1 MVHGTLPA
9 QPTLRHRC
17 PGRLRLRWVGLRHPD
32 LQTDWLE
39 AWLPHRCGLESV
51 RVNQAGASLVA
62 HFRERPGVFEALVRA
77 LEELPPE
84 AFAADQP
91 EQRRNEA
98 QPRRLADALFSL
110 ALAGAGM
117 LLPQG
122 PRMGL
127 AVGMAAPVLLRG
139 ANALVRTGLTAKT
152 LDMATTGFALATG
165 DAASALG
172 IAAMVVVGEY
182 LRQATED
189 KTGALLKTLLAPAAE
204 FVRVERSTPQ
214 GAACEELLA
223 YDEVL
228 PGDLVLVAA
237 GETLAVDAVVERG
250 QALVNKSVISGESVP
265 VEVFCGDELSAGCAV
280 VRGRV
285 ALRALRTGAQSATA
299 RIAAMME
306 RTLREKSRPER
317 ESDRLADR
325 LAPLSLLLGAGIYIG
340 TGNARRAL
348 AVLTIDYACAVKL
361 SAPVVV
367 KASMYAAARAGVLA
381 KGGSALDALARA
393 DTVVFDKTGTLTT
406 GRLAVHEI
414 LPAPES
420 GLDTDG
426 LLRLAASAEGRWSH
440 PAARALTKE
449 AARRGLALLPT
460 ESEDCSSALGV
471 RACMG
476 EGSACREVAVG
487 SARFLSEICGPEA
500 CAKAPSCRGE
510 ALLRARGRSLVHV
523 AVDGEPV
530 GVIALSDE
538 LRPEAGQVIA
548 GLRAR
553 GVTRVLQLTGDHEE
567 AALAVLSGLAGV
579 QAPDEVRAGLSPE
592 QKAMV
597 VRGLCEGGACVAVV
611 GDGINDAPALLAGDV
626 GVCAAGEDRV
636 GEAVAAITR
645 DAAGIVLLN
654 EGLSGLLEARDI
666 AARATRLMRACF
678 GTGAAVN
685 SALLVAAGAGVISP
699 LAAAALHN
707 GTTFTLLSGAGLA
720 ASRPLADRQTPE
732 NG

>member
-1 MVHGTLPA
+1 MGHGSFLP
-9 QPTLRHRC
+9 QPRLRHRS
-17 PGRLRLRWVGLRHPD
+17 PGRLRLRWAGLRHPD
-32 LQTDWLE
+32 LRADWLE
-39 AWLPHRCGLESV
+39 AWLTHRVGLDSV
-51 RVNQAGASLVA
+51 RVNQAGASLVVCY
-62 HFRERPGVFEALVRA
+62 RERPGVFEALACA
-77 LEELPPE
+77 LAELPPE
-84 AFAADQP
+84 AYAADQP
-91 EQRRNEA
+91 EELRTEP

-110 ALAGAGM
+110 ALAGAGT

-127 AVGMAAPVLLRG
+127 AAGMAAPVLLRG
-139 ANALVRTGLTAKT
+139 ANALLRSGLTAKA
-152 LDMATTGFALATG
+152 LDMTTTGFALATG
-165 DAASALG
+165 DASSAMG

-189 KTGALLKTLLAPAAE
+189 RTGALLKTLLAPAAD
-204 FVRVERSTPQ
+204 FVRVERLATDGSLS
-214 GAACEELLA
+214 EELVPHA
-223 YDEVL
+223 KVL

-237 GETLAVDAVVERG
+237 GETLAVDGVVERG
-250 QALVNKSVISGESVP
+250 QALVNKSVISGESAP
-265 VEVFCGDELSAGCAV
+265 VEVACGDELPAGCAV

-285 ALRALRTGAQSATA
+285 ALRALHTGAQSATA

-325 LAPLSLLLGAGIYIG
+325 LAPLSLLLGAGIYAG
-340 TGNARRAL
+340 TGSARRAL

-393 DTVVFDKTGTLTT
+393 DTMVFDKTGTLTT
-406 GRLAVHEI
+406 GRMAVREI
-414 LPAPES
+414 CPAPES
-420 GLDTDG
+420 GLDGDG

-440 PAARALTKE
+440 PAALALTKE
-449 AARRGLALLPT
+449 AARRGLVLLPT
-460 ESEDCSSALGV
+460 RGEDCSSALGV
-471 RACMG
+471 RAHMQ

-487 SARFLSEICGPEA
+487 SARFLTETCAPEA
-500 CAKAPSCRGE
+500 CSKGASCQGE
-510 ALLRARGRSLVHV
+510 ALLRAQGRTLVHV
-523 AVDGEPV
+523 AVDGKPV

-538 LRPEAGQVIA
+538 LRPEAGQVIV

-553 GVTRVLQLTGDHEE
+553 GIKQVLLLTGDHKE
-567 AALAVLSGLAGV
+567 AALAVLAGLAGA

-592 QKAMV
+592 QKAMI
-597 VRGLCEGGACVAVV
+597 VRDLRKNGACVAVV

-626 GVCAAGEDRV
+626 GVCAAGEGRV

-645 DAAGIVLLN
+645 DAAGIVLLR
-654 EGLSGLLEARDI
+654 EGLLGLLEARDI
-666 AARATRLMRACF
+666 AARAACIMRACF
-678 GTGAAVN
+678 GTGVVVN
-685 SALLVAAGAGVISP
+685 SALLVAAGAGAISP

-707 GTTFTLLSGAGLA
+707 GTTFALLSGAGLA
-720 ASRPLADRQTPE
+720 ASRPLADRRGLPSA
-732 NG
+732 